1 MEYPPVCADDFSLSR
16 RRLLAAGASFAAAF
30 AAGLSLRANGADAD
44 ARVIAGWDASLK
56 ALAPALMD
64 TIIPATDTPGAL
76 SVGAPAFLEL
86 VLRDLLTPAD
96 RAAFTSGLHGLD
108 LALQQQ
114 AGASF
119 TTLPAVRRTN
129 ELARF
134 DGETY
139 AAVADGATAT
149 AAQASY
155 LQLKEYTLIAFFTSQ
170 NIATTM
176 LDYTPVPGPY
186 MADMALAGQP
196 HTFYEDGGAVG
207 AHLNAGKIL

>member
-1 MEYPPVCADDFSLSR
+1 MNYPPVVGDEISLTR
-16 RRLLAAGASFAAAF
+16 RRLIAAGASFAAAF
-30 AAGLSLRANGADAD
+30 AAGLSFRANGAEAENKPL
-44 ARVIAGWDASLK
+44 AGWDAPHQ
-56 ALAPALMD
+56 ALVSALMD

-96 RAAFTSGLHGLD
+96 RTAFVGGLQGLG
-108 LALQQQ
+108 AVLQEQ

-119 TTLPAVRRTN
+119 TSLPAVRRTN

-139 AAVADGATAT
+139 AALADGAKAT
-149 AAQASY
+149 GAQASY
-155 LQLKEYTLIAFFTSQ
+155 LQLKEYTLVAYFTSQ
-170 NIATTM
+170 NVATTM

-186 MADMALAGQP
+186 VPDRPLAEQP
-196 HTFYEDGGAVG
+196 HAFYEDGGAVG